1 MPELSAML
9 ETMNAAQLHS
19 QTQNH
24 HELKEC
30 IQSLA
35 SQNAATAA
43 SLNALI
49 GGQIPITIQC
59 HGIGYIGE
67 QQSGHIVLAAQDAQA
82 TQLQVGR

>member
-1 MPELSAML
+1 MQLSFI
-9 ETMNAAQLHS
+9 S

-24 HELKEC
+24 YELREC

-35 SQNAATAA
+35 SQHAAMAA

-49 GGQIPITIQC
+49 GGQIPLTIQC

-67 QQSGHIVLAAQDAQA
+67 QQSAHSVPALPAAQA